1 MMKTFTFFFI
11 FLALTLQGCVG
22 QSIPKREVYN
32 KDFNWT
38 ITIPED
44 FENVSVKE
52 WKKMQNRGAQAI
64 EQTINEEV
72 INETKTIFVFKSDQL
87 NYFESSYETFDTSTD
102 GDYLTACKSVIE
114 VLYQTFMNQMPGINI
129 DTSSTVE
136 TIDNL
141 QFQCF
146 KLKVLYPNQVTLNAL
161 MYCRLFD
168 KQDLTVNII
177 YVDPKKGKAML
188 DALKKSK
195 FNS

>member
-1 MMKTFTFFFI
+1 MMKTFTLFFI

-114 VLYQTFMNQMPGINI
+114 VLYQTFINQMPGINI

>member
-1 MMKTFTFFFI
+1 MMKTFTLFFI

-114 VLYQTFMNQMPGINI
+114 VLYQTFINQMPGINI

-177 YVDPKKGKAML
+177 YVDPKKAKPC
-188 DALKKSK
+188 
-195 FNS
+195 

>member
-1 MMKTFTFFFI
+1 MKTFTLFFI

-114 VLYQTFMNQMPGINI
+114 VLYQTFINQMPGINI

-195 FNS
+195 FNT

>member
-1 MMKTFTFFFI
+1 MNTFTYFFI

-22 QSIPKREVYN
+22 QSIPKSELYN
-32 KDFNWT
+32 KEFNWT

-72 INETKTIFVFKSDQL
+72 INESKTIFVFKSDQL
-87 NYFESSYETFDTSTD
+87 NYFESSYETFDISTD

-114 VLYQTFMNQMPGINI
+114 VLYQTFINQMPGISI

-146 KLKVLYPNQVTLNAL
+146 KLKVLYPNNVTLNAL

-188 DALKKSK
+188 DAWKKSK

>member
-1 MMKTFTFFFI
+1 
-11 FLALTLQGCVG
+11 
-22 QSIPKREVYN
+22 
-32 KDFNWT
+32 
-38 ITIPED
+38 
-44 FENVSVKE
+44 
-52 WKKMQNRGAQAI
+52 MQNRGAQAI

-114 VLYQTFMNQMPGINI
+114 VLYQTFINQMPGINI

-195 FNS
+195 FNT

>member
-114 VLYQTFMNQMPGINI
+114 VLYQTFINQMPGINI

>member
-1 MMKTFTFFFI
+1 MMKTFTLFFI

-114 VLYQTFMNQMPGINI
+114 VLYQTFINQMPGINI

-195 FNS
+195 FNT